1 MSFWVERVYR
11 YIAAYYG
18 SLMQEWV
25 ETERPEAGLLVV
37 VGEGRKACGRAEGK
51 IQLACAGRQKEP
63 AFIYL
68 ICPLA

>member
-1 MSFWVERVYR
+1 
-11 YIAAYYG
+11 
-18 SLMQEWV
+18 MQEWV